1 MEDGACLGV
10 QRGQVSLAEVL
21 WESLWKTF
29 FSVANR
35 SVVPTGVGRDSL
47 WVWEERVSLHF
58 TIKKKNAVAA
68 LEVSDAYLSSFLGPD
83 RMRL

>member
-58 TIKKKNAVAA
+58 TIIFGAR
-68 LEVSDAYLSSFLGPD
+68 SDVT
-83 RMRL
+83 MRSKSKIFVES